1 MDSAPPEPGFIEAEG
16 DERATDSP
24 GNTGSP
30 VSTSGA
36 APIEAVPGVAHHQT
50 VSHASSLSTDARR
63 LKLLS
68 FNVQAGIY
76 SRRYSDYFTNSW
88 KHILPHPERLANL
101 TRIAQ
106 LLHQFDLVGLQ
117 EVDAGSLRS
126 AYIDQIQYLAR
137 HGAFPHWYRQVNRNL
152 GPFAQHSNGLLSRLR
167 PQRIT
172 EHKLPGLPG
181 RGAVVAELGLSDHE
195 TLAVAIVH
203 LALGWR
209 ARRRQLD
216 YLVALSEQ
224 HPYLVIMGDFNCGCD
239 SKGLRAMVR
248 RTAMRGLDCELKTF
262 PSWRPTHNLDHILV
276 SRPLRVI
283 AARVVDYALS
293 DHLPISMTIELP
305 EGVSFSAHA
314 GHP

>member
-1 MDSAPPEPGFIEAEG
+1 MIEAEEG
-16 DERATDSP
+16 ERAAVAAGQTARA
-24 GNTGSP
+24 GSANP
-30 VSTSGA
+30 VD
-36 APIEAVPGVAHHQT
+36 PVDVVPGHAHHQT
-50 VSHASSLSTDARR
+50 VSRASSHSTDARR

-76 SRRYSDYFTNSW
+76 SRSYSDYLTNSW

-152 GPFAQHSNGLLSRLR
+152 GPFAQHSNGLLSRLH

-216 YLVALSEQ
+216 YLIALSEQ

-239 SKGLRAMVR
+239 SKGLRAMVHKA
-248 RTAMRGLDCELKTF
+248 AMRGLDCELKTF
-262 PSWRPTHNLDHILV
+262 PSWSPKHNLDHILV

-305 EGVSFSAHA
+305 DGVSFSAGA
-314 GHP
+314 DGPNPESAR